1 MLTAV
6 LLLACVVG
14 CGRPVPPSQLGAQ
27 PGTTGR
33 VKLSGGGAT
42 FPYPL
47 YSKWIEEYK
56 KLKPGVLVDYQ
67 SIGSGGGIRGIT
79 EGTLD
84 FAGSD
89 APMTPEE
96 RAKAPAEIVHL
107 PVVLGAVA
115 VTYNLPGNP
124 VLNLDGET
132 LAEIYL
138 GRITKWNHPRL
149 QALNPGLTLPERDIA
164 VIHRSDGSGTTFV
177 FTDYLSRTS
186 PAWREGPGTGKSV
199 SWPFGIGGKGN
210 EGVTGQLKL
219 IEGAIGYVE
228 LAYAVKNGLPCARM
242 KNRAGRFVAP
252 TPAAVAAAAAG
263 AAQDMPEDLCLSLVN
278 APGPDAYPISTF
290 SYLLVYQDQPDPV
303 KGKALAEFLWW
314 AVHEGQQYAEELLY
328 APLPEPVVKRLEEK
342 LKDLTS
348 QGRPLLP

>member
-1 MLTAV
+1 MLF
-6 LLLACVVG
+6 LAAG
-14 CGRPVPPSQLGAQ
+14 CARPVPPSQNESA
-27 PGTTGR
+27 GR
-33 VKLSGGGAT
+33 VKLSGGGAS

-56 KLKPGVLVDYQ
+56 QVGAGVVVDYQ

-96 RAKAPAEIVHL
+96 RARAPREIVHL

-132 LAEIYL
+132 LADIYL
-138 GRITKWNHPRL
+138 GRIIKWNHPRL
-149 QALNPGLTLPERDIA
+149 QALNPGVALPDQDIA
-164 VIHRSDGSGTTFV
+164 MIHRSDGSGTTFV
-177 FTDYLSRTS
+177 FTDYLSGTS
-186 PAWREGPGTGKSV
+186 SAWRNGPGTGKSV
-199 SWPFGIGGKGN
+199 SWPLGIGGKGN

-219 IEGAIGYVE
+219 IEGSIGYVE
-228 LAYAVKNGLPCARM
+228 LAYAVKNNLPCARL
-242 KNRAGRFVAP
+242 KNRAGRFVG
-252 TPAAVAAAAAG
+252 PATASIAAAAAD
-263 AAQDMPEDLCLSLVN
+263 AARDLPPDLCLSLVN
-278 APGPDAYPISTF
+278 APGAEAYPLSTF
-290 SYLLVYQDQPDPV
+290 SYLLVYREQADPV

-314 AVHEGQQYAEELLY
+314 AVHEGQRYAEELLY
-328 APLPEPVVKRLEEK
+328 TPLPEAVVARLEKE
-342 LKDLTS
+342 LKTLTC
-348 QGRPLLP
+348 QGKPLLE